1 MMSSLSFAGPGQT
14 AAATLKHSAAAT
26 SEEPVAHASNQLV
39 AGGWRV
45 TPRLIPPAAP
55 QRDLSLQ
62 RPGLWRRIRGRF
74 GVDRLRLAAAAEAY
88 GDAIGASLDR
98 LAGLAEGVANEG
110 YRARE
115 ACTNLALQSKT
126 LSEGLIE
133 SEVEIDRIA
142 RIAAENGSASVAV
155 QAEMKSTAE
164 RLDECVDQT
173 RKQGH
178 LIDDLFISVERS
190 RTGFVEVNACVD
202 EVERFLTIVNE
213 IGNQASLLA
222 LNAAIEAASAGAHG
236 NGFFVLASEMRRLA
250 DKTAATIEQTRRMTE
265 RMRDSTVTASELIAT
280 ACLAAR
286 PSQQRGEQLIAA
298 MAGCSDMVRHAESSA
313 ERSALASQQQID
325 AVNAMHTRLQGMRYA
340 AYNCTFDADAAA
352 EMSMYTLNL
361 SVGLYEELEGLGR
374 DLKANDSAADHR
386 LLKYSSALASAAAR
400 CRERAGFNELERSR
414 PMIQAALHLLEEECL
429 RLGPAMRR
437 GRVKEGDRMPDLCF
451 GGKSVN
457 FSEEQVDAVR
467 RQTGLTATLFVRSEA
482 TDGRPS
488 FYRVATTVLRR
499 DGERAVGTQLNP
511 KGTVARKLEAGQS
524 TYGYVYILGVPYIS
538 AYAPILDS
546 AGEMVGAVYV
556 GRVTGGR
563 DFSAITAKT

>member
-14 AAATLKHSAAAT
+14 AAATLKHPAAAT

-110 YRARE
+110 YRAGE

-236 NGFFVLASEMRRLA
+236 NGFFVVLMLEMIAVVGAENVVVNERVLIKRIAPAQRRA
-250 DKTAATIEQTRRMTE
+250 VHEVAVQ
-265 RMRDSTVTASELIAT
+265 
-280 ACLAAR
+280 R
-286 PSQQRGEQLIAA
+286 PLKKGTKHR
-298 MAGCSDMVRHAESSA
+298 AG
-313 ERSALASQQQID
+313 Q
-325 AVNAMHTRLQGMRYA
+325 N
-340 AYNCTFDADAAA
+340 ADASP
-352 EMSMYTLNL
+352 EKKQQH
-361 SVGLYEELEGLGR
+361 
-374 DLKANDSAADHR
+374 DK
-386 LLKYSSALASAAAR
+386 
-400 CRERAGFNELERSR
+400 
-414 PMIQAALHLLEEECL
+414 
-429 RLGPAMRR
+429 
-437 GRVKEGDRMPDLCF
+437 
-451 GGKSVN
+451 
-457 FSEEQVDAVR
+457 
-467 RQTGLTATLFVRSEA
+467 
-482 TDGRPS
+482 
-488 FYRVATTVLRR
+488 
-499 DGERAVGTQLNP
+499 
-511 KGTVARKLEAGQS
+511 
-524 TYGYVYILGVPYIS
+524 
-538 AYAPILDS
+538 
-546 AGEMVGAVYV
+546 
-556 GRVTGGR
+556 
-563 DFSAITAKT
+563 